1 MIISDQEVS
10 WAYLLGPCFQL
21 QNTKGVPLTGGYIE
35 VYIHGTRD
43 KYYCASDF
51 AGTLHPFQIPLDSL
65 GSNIVLASPEQA
77 YDVYV
82 YNRFGSLIMSR
93 YNVIPVNGTSEGGG
107 GTSNISITSSDGTI
121 IVTDTLDPETGIK
134 TYDLSVPWASGD
146 ASYWHSRGA
155 SNQGQLISDTDTHVL
170 LISEHAIDH
179 EGEDITV
186 GSDGKFHLKEGVYFW
201 TVNVDLYSDSLSN
214 NTQQIYINS
223 NINRASYKM
232 DMTRDNQ
239 HSVSFSGI
247 TVATQDDF
255 QEGFTIKTEGQTIRA
270 AIYEVAIHKLNP
282 KVLGTKYDAGYGI
295 VIEDDTISVDPEVIP
310 SVSTVSGMI
319 QEAVT
324 SIQPGEIYTAG
335 EYIKIED
342 NEISVT
348 GLQPAG
354 NYITPEDL
362 NGYAT
367 ETYVDNSVSSFVTE
381 ETVTTLIQEAV
392 TSIEPGEIYTPGEYV
407 KIEDNVISVTGLQPE
422 GDYLT
427 SEDLEGY
434 ATESWVTSQGYI
446 TEVPEGYATETYVTT
461 YVDNSVSSFTTEQ
474 EVTTLIQ
481 EAITAIAP
489 EPELPLVAGDGITI
503 TEYEDRVEIAANVTS
518 IDGYATESFVTGYVD
533 QAISEIPEQEQ
544 ADWDQTDD
552 TAVDYIKNK
561 PDLDIYATHD
571 EVTSAV
577 TSIDLS
583 NYATNTEVYEAT
595 VTAVQVATGAIPDVS
610 DYATHTEVYDTAV
623 TAIQLVTGLIP
634 DVSDFTTHT
643 EVYEATVTAIESATA
658 VIPDTEE
665 VEFEEVNL
673 SDYALASAI
682 PVVTGYATH
691 DEVHESIVSAV
702 EYVTGIIPEAQV
714 QSDWTE
720 TDNEDPS
727 YIQNKPNELPVVAG
741 DGITITEDLDH
752 ITIAANV
759 TSIDGYATIE
769 EVNTV
774 SSTIIETVNNVSGV
788 LHEEIIE
795 TAQAA
800 TGMIPDEEEV
810 EFEEVN
816 LSDYALASAIPE
828 YTAGDYIN
836 IDNYE
841 INVTGLQPEGDY
853 ATHSDLIEAVSA
865 VTGIGD
871 YGQFYSTNITG
882 AATMSRTKG
891 TIEVTNDGKIKLKKG
906 QSYHVTV
913 RGVYNQTNPTN
924 VYGDV
929 SYIEYIT
936 GQSIHVNVDKTITDS
951 QYFELSYDLYKL
963 NNDSDY
969 YVFLSMNGGTVN
981 DLFIEIHAIGSV
993 GVGGSGGGG
1002 GTEYDAGWGIQILNN
1017 VISVNPSIIPVVTGF
1032 ATKEELQDA
1041 VELVTGLIPTVQLN
1055 GNDQVTAINNYP
1067 LAGGSGTSYTAGNG
1081 IDITNNVI
1089 SVDNTVALKTDIPV
1103 VTGFVT
1109 KVELQDDIELVTG
1122 MIPNYT
1128 AGDYISIENNEI
1140 SVTGTEDLTMKNL
1153 TAGEGITISES
1164 GNNIVISS
1172 TVTGT
1177 PVVTGYVTDE
1187 ELQDA
1192 IELVTGL
1199 IPEAQVQSNWTETDN
1214 EDPSYIQNKPS
1225 EKSLVAGD
1233 GISITVNGTDVIISA
1248 SVTGTPVVTG
1258 YVTDEELQ
1266 DAIEVVTGLIPEEE
1280 EVEFEEI
1287 DLSNYALASAVPTV
1301 QLNGSD
1307 QVTAINNYPLAGGG
1321 GGASYTAGDNIDIT
1335 NDIISVTGTEDL
1347 TLMNLTAGEGISIT
1361 ADVSGN
1367 VEIACTGGGV
1377 QVQSDWAVTAV
1388 DSPAYI
1394 QNKPTEKNL
1403 IAGANVTITESN
1415 DEVTIETTEIA
1426 SGLQL
1431 DCASGI
1437 VCEVSGN
1444 KLVIRPDE
1452 TVLYTASSA
1461 ADSITTTEEVTNF
1474 ERLRIELQSAQST
1487 YVKNCL
1493 ECKPDANNL
1502 VYTGTALIPAATYP
1516 LQLAGVRYTS
1526 SNGKNF
1532 TFSSATRMC
1541 YKVNG
1546 TYGDASTTTLANS
1559 DIKDVGFITKIVGIN
1574 RIAGGN

>member
-1 MIISDQEVS
+1 MINSDAEI
-10 WAYLLGPCFQL
+10 ALDYLLSPEFELINSAG
-21 QNTKGVPLTGGYIE
+21 KPLTGGYIE
-35 VYIHGTRD
+35 VYIHGTRN
-43 KYYCASDF
+43 KYYCYSDW

-65 GSNIVLASPEQA
+65 GSNIILASPDNA

-82 YNRFGSLIMSR
+82 YNKYGSLIMSR
-93 YNVIPVNGTSEGGG
+93 YNVHCQGTGGG
-107 GTSNISITSSDGTI
+107 GGSYTGDKLFYGQYTAHNVAEIASLSKTKGNINLDSNGYLQLKHDMSYHITVRGAFQVDDVTNTETTLNYIEYSTISPIKVDVDFTKADPQNFELSYDIYDLAEDMAYQVAFEQINGM
-121 IVTDTLDPETGIK
+121 VTDLVVE
-134 TYDLSVPWASGD
+134 V
-146 ASYWHSRGA
+146 H
-155 SNQGQLISDTDTHVL
+155 
-170 LISEHAIDH
+170 
-179 EGEDITV
+179 
-186 GSDGKFHLKEGVYFW
+186 
-201 TVNVDLYSDSLSN
+201 SLSN
-214 NTQQIYINS
+214 LATTATFNYEAGDYISIVDNT
-223 NINRASYKM
+223 
-232 DMTRDNQ
+232 
-239 HSVSFSGI
+239 
-247 TVATQDDF
+247 
-255 QEGFTIKTEGQTIRA
+255 
-270 AIYEVAIHKLNP
+270 
-282 KVLGTKYDAGYGI
+282 
-295 VIEDDTISVDPEVIP
+295 
-310 SVSTVSGMI
+310 
-319 QEAVT
+319 
-324 SIQPGEIYTAG
+324 
-335 EYIKIED
+335 
-342 NEISVT
+342 ISVT
-348 GLQPAG
+348 GINPEDYSTHSETYESIVTAIQLVTGIVPSDAATHDEVYEATVTAINFVTGIIPETQVQSDWDQTDDTAVD
-354 NYITPEDL
+354 YIKNKPEEEEVEFEEIDLNDYALASAIPDVSDFTTHNEVNESITTAINFVTGAIPTPE
-362 NGYAT
+362 
-367 ETYVDNSVSSFVTE
+367 
-381 ETVTTLIQEAV
+381 Q
-392 TSIEPGEIYTPGEYV
+392 
-407 KIEDNVISVTGLQPE
+407 
-422 GDYLT
+422 
-427 SEDLEGY
+427 
-434 ATESWVTSQGYI
+434 
-446 TEVPEGYATETYVTT
+446 
-461 YVDNSVSSFTTEQ
+461 
-474 EVTTLIQ
+474 
-481 EAITAIAP
+481 
-489 EPELPLVAGDGITI
+489 ELPLVAGDGITI
-503 TEYEDRVEIAANVTS
+503 TEFEDRVEIAANVTS
-518 IDGYATESFVTGYVD
+518 IDGYATESFVTGYVE

-571 EVTSAV
+571 EVTTAV

-583 NYATNTEVYEAT
+583 NYATNTEVYEATVTAVQVATGAIPEEEEVEFEEIDLNDYALASAIPDVSDFTTHNEVYEAT

-665 VEFEEVNL
+665 VEFEEINL

-682 PVVTGYATH
+682 PDVSNYATH
-691 DEVHESIVSAV
+691 DEVHESIVTAM

-714 QSDWTE
+714 QSNWVE

-727 YIQNKPNELPVVAG
+727 YIQNKPNELPLVAG

-774 SSTIIETVNNVSGV
+774 SSTIIETVNNVSSV
-788 LHEEIIE
+788 LHEEIQNIPE
-795 TAQAA
+795 QVQSDWDQTNVTAVDY
-800 TGMIPDEEEV
+800 IKNKPDEEEV

-853 ATHSDLIEAVSA
+853 ATHTDLIEAVSA

-913 RGVYNQTNPTN
+913 RGVYNQTSPTN

-951 QYFELSYDLYKL
+951 QYFEISYDLYKL
-963 NNDSDY
+963 SNDSDY

-1002 GTEYDAGWGIQILNN
+1002 GIEYDAGWGIQILNN

-1032 ATKEELQDA
+1032 ATHDEIFESSVTAIQMVTGLIPEAQVQSDWTEADTDDPAYILNKPSEKSLIAGDGISITVDGTDVIISASVTGTPVVTGYVTDEELQDA
-1041 VELVTGLIPTVQLN
+1041 VELVTGLIPT
-1055 GNDQVTAINNYP
+1055 DYA
-1067 LAGGSGTSYTAGNG
+1067 
-1081 IDITNNVI
+1081 
-1089 SVDNTVALKTDIPV
+1089 TDE
-1103 VTGFVT
+1103 
-1109 KVELQDDIELVTG
+1109 ELQDAVELVTG
-1122 MIPNYT
+1122 LIPSYT

-1153 TAGEGITISES
+1153 TAGEGITITES
-1164 GNNIVISS
+1164 GDNIVISAS
-1172 TVTGT
+1172 VTGS
-1177 PVVTGYVTDE
+1177 PIVTGYVTDE
-1187 ELQDA
+1187 ELQDGL
-1192 IELVTGL
+1192 ELVTGL
-1199 IPEAQVQSNWTETDN
+1199 I
-1214 EDPSYIQNKPS
+1214 
-1225 EKSLVAGD
+1225 
-1233 GISITVNGTDVIISA
+1233 
-1248 SVTGTPVVTG
+1248 
-1258 YVTDEELQ
+1258 
-1266 DAIEVVTGLIPEEE
+1266 
-1280 EVEFEEI
+1280 
-1287 DLSNYALASAVPTV
+1287 PTV

-1335 NDIISVTGTEDL
+1335 NDVISVTGTEDL
-1347 TLMNLTAGEGISIT
+1347 TLMNLTAGEGISIET
-1361 ADVSGN
+1361 SA
-1367 VEIACTGGGV
+1367 TGV
-1377 QVQSDWAVTAV
+1377 V
-1388 DSPAYI
+1388 I
-1394 QNKPTEKNL
+1394 N
-1403 IAGANVTITESN
+1403 
-1415 DEVTIETTEIA
+1415 TTEIV

-1431 DCASGI
+1431 IAGDNI
-1437 VCEVSGN
+1437 IMTVSGN
-1444 KLVIRPDE
+1444 NLVISAAKGLDE

-1461 ADSITTTEEVTNF
+1461 SDSITTTEEVTNF

-1516 LQLAGVRYTS
+1516 LQMAGVRYTS
-1526 SNGKNF
+1526 SDARNF
-1532 TFSSATRMC
+1532 TFSSGTRMC

-1574 RIAGGN
+1574 RISS

>member
-65 GSNIVLASPEQA
+65 GSNIVLASTEQA

-121 IVTDTLDPETGIK
+121 TVTDTLDPETGIK

-170 LISEHAIDH
+170 AISEHAIDH
-179 EGEDITV
+179 EGDDITV
-186 GSDGKFHLKEGVYFW
+186 SSDGKFHLKEGVYFW

-232 DMTRDNQ
+232 DMTRDNH

-247 TVATQDDF
+247 TVASQDDF
-255 QEGFTIKTEGQTIRA
+255 QEGFTIKTEGQPIRA
-270 AIYEVAIHKLNP
+270 GIYEVAIHKLNP

-310 SVSTVSGMI
+310 SVSTVSAMI

-324 SIQPGEIYTAG
+324 SIEPGEIYTAG

-354 NYITPEDL
+354 DYITPEDL
-362 NGYAT
+362 N
-367 ETYVDNSVSSFVTE
+367 
-381 ETVTTLIQEAV
+381 
-392 TSIEPGEIYTPGEYV
+392 
-407 KIEDNVISVTGLQPE
+407 
-422 GDYLT
+422 
-427 SEDLEGY
+427 
-434 ATESWVTSQGYI
+434 
-446 TEVPEGYATETYVTT
+446 GYATETYVTT

-518 IDGYATESFVTGYVD
+518 IDGYATLNDVAE
-533 QAISEIPEQEQ
+533 
-544 ADWDQTDD
+544 
-552 TAVDYIKNK
+552 
-561 PDLDIYATHD
+561 
-571 EVTSAV
+571 SAV
-577 TSIDLS
+577 TSIQLVTGMIPDVS
-583 NYATNTEVYEAT
+583 DFITHDEVNNVSSTIIET
-595 VTAVQVATGAIPDVS
+595 VNNVSGEIVETVNNVSSVLHEEMIEIGQAATGAIPDVS
-610 DYATHTEVYDTAV
+610 DFATHEDVFESAV
-623 TAIQLVTGLIP
+623 TSIQLVTGMIP
-634 DVSDFTTHT
+634 DVSD
-643 EVYEATVTAIESATA
+643 
-658 VIPDTEE
+658 
-665 VEFEEVNL
+665 
-673 SDYALASAI
+673 
-682 PVVTGYATH
+682 YATH

-702 EYVTGIIPEAQV
+702 EYVTGIIPESQV
-714 QSDWTE
+714 QSNWTE

-727 YIQNKPNELPVVAG
+727 YIQNKPNELPLVAG

-769 EVNTV
+769 EVNNV
-774 SSTIIETVNNVSGV
+774 SSTIIETVNNVSGA
-788 LHEEIIE
+788 LHEEIQNIPEQVQADWDEDNTSSKAYIQNKPTIPSIE
-795 TAQAA
+795 GLATESFVTGYVDQA
-800 TGMIPDEEEV
+800 ISE
-810 EFEEVN
+810 
-816 LSDYALASAIPE
+816 IPE
-828 YTAGDYIN
+828 YKAGDYIN

-853 ATHSDLIEAVSA
+853 ATHTDLIEAVSA

-936 GQSIHVNVDKTITDS
+936 GQSIHVNVDKSITDS
-951 QYFELSYDLYKL
+951 QYFEISYDLYKL
-963 NNDSDY
+963 SNDSDY

-1032 ATKEELQDA
+1032 ATHDEVFESS
-1041 VELVTGLIPTVQLN
+1041 
-1055 GNDQVTAINNYP
+1055 VTAI
-1067 LAGGSGTSYTAGNG
+1067 
-1081 IDITNNVI
+1081 
-1089 SVDNTVALKTDIPV
+1089 
-1103 VTGFVT
+1103 
-1109 KVELQDDIELVTG
+1109 Q
-1122 MIPNYT
+1122 M
-1128 AGDYISIENNEI
+1128 
-1140 SVTGTEDLTMKNL
+1140 
-1153 TAGEGITISES
+1153 
-1164 GNNIVISS
+1164 
-1172 TVTGT
+1172 
-1177 PVVTGYVTDE
+1177 
-1187 ELQDA
+1187 
-1192 IELVTGL
+1192 VTGL
-1199 IPEAQVQSNWTETDN
+1199 IPEAQVQSNWTETDTD
-1214 EDPSYIQNKPS
+1214 DPAYILNKPS
-1225 EKSLVAGD
+1225 EKSLIAGD

-1266 DAIEVVTGLIPEEE
+1266 DAVELVTGLIPTDYATTEDIQDAVEVVTGLIPTDYATDEELQDAIELVTGKIPELPNEE

-1287 DLSNYALASAVPTV
+1287 DLNNYALASSIPDVSNLATKAEL
-1301 QLNGSD
+1301 QDGLEL
-1307 QVTAINNYPLAGGG
+1307 VTGLIPN
-1321 GGASYTAGDNIDIT
+1321 YTAGDYISIEN
-1335 NDIISVTGTEDL
+1335 NEISVTGTEDL
-1347 TLMNLTAGEGISIT
+1347 TIKNLTAGEGI
-1361 ADVSGN
+1361 
-1367 VEIACTGGGV
+1367 
-1377 QVQSDWAVTAV
+1377 
-1388 DSPAYI
+1388 
-1394 QNKPTEKNL
+1394 
-1403 IAGANVTITESN
+1403 TITESGDN
-1415 DEVTIETTEIA
+1415 IVISASVTGTPIVTGYVTDEELQDAVEFVTGLIPDVSNLATKVELQDGIELVTGLIPTDYATDEDIQDAVEFVTGLIPDTSTFATHAEVNNVSGAIVNEIPDVSDFVTEA
-1426 SGLQL
+1426 QVTAMLPEEEEVEFLAVEAG
-1431 DCASGI
+1431 SGI
-1437 VCEVSGN
+1437 NIVQSATGIIISCSVTGGGSGPSYTAGNGIDITNNEISIDNTVALKTDIPVVTGFATKVELQDGIELVTGMIPEEEEVDFLPVSGGNCIEITSVSGN
-1444 KLVIRPDE
+1444 AEISWN
-1452 TVLYTASSA
+1452 TTAG
-1461 ADSITTTEEVTNF
+1461 ITDIQMV
-1474 ERLRIELQSAQST
+1474 
-1487 YVKNCL
+1487 
-1493 ECKPDANNL
+1493 
-1502 VYTGTALIPAATYP
+1502 TALPASPVSSILYIIPEA
-1516 LQLAGVRYTS
+1516 
-1526 SNGKNF
+1526 
-1532 TFSSATRMC
+1532 
-1541 YKVNG
+1541 
-1546 TYGDASTTTLANS
+1546 
-1559 DIKDVGFITKIVGIN
+1559 
-1574 RIAGGN
+1574 